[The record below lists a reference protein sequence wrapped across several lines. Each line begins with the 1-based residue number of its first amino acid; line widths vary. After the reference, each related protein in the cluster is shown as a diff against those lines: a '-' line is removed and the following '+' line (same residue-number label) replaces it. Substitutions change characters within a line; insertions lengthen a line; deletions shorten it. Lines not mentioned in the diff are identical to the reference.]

1 MIQLA
6 GAAIGQS
13 PFPHLVVDAALPAE
27 QFEELRAIATDPDL
41 FEAKGRGLKL
51 ELDVADTA
59 LPFQALAR
67 SQQSALRG
75 LQQTVRESAPAIADT
90 FSTPLLE
97 KYRWLLGPALSQEI
111 LAEGWTT
118 TNGRLMGRSAGYQL
132 RPHLDSAH
140 FGVTCLLYFSEA
152 ATVDEGALGLYVPSR
167 PPDVLDASTYYPD
180 KSEGI
185 DSTLGTVIQ
194 IRPNRFVAFVCSPVS
209 LHGFGRAP
217 HTAGWRFVYQC
228 HVVPAGLRMDT
239 LLPRLTD
246 PHRGRWE
253 RFFRD

>member
-1 MIQLA
+1 M
-6 GAAIGQS
+6 S
-13 PFPHLVVDAALPAE
+13 PTPRRPFKRSH
-27 QFEELRAIATDPDL
+27 
-41 FEAKGRGLKL
+41 GRNSQPY
-51 ELDVADTA
+51 ADCSR
-59 LPFQALAR
+59 P
-67 SQQSALRG
+67 
-75 LQQTVRESAPAIADT
+75 VRESAPAIADT
-90 FSTPLLE
+90 FSTPLLD

-180 KSEGI
+180 RSEGI
-185 DSTLGTVIQ
+185 DSTLGAVIQ

-217 HTAGWRFVYQC
+217 QTAGWRFVYQC
-228 HVVPAGLRMDT
+228 HIVPAGLRMDT

-253 RFFRD
+253 RFIRD